1 MAIPQSFKEKYSLTG
16 EIYEKRNV
24 DLALSDLFAASTRL
38 YADNAELRRQI
49 DALKAERNSLA
60 AQLREAKDAPAPA
73 PVSESSMTVR
83 KLEEICRRLDALESK
98 IGANAGV
105 LGEKLTAIAEAL
117 SDAVVYTAADDALS
131 ADEEALADAEA
142 LEFAEEETVE
152 EEEAEELSP
161 EGASAA
167 VRTVTVEPTL
177 DFSEP
182 IEEKY
187 VEDEPIEEAVVEEA
201 TIEDEPIE
209 EAIAE
214 EATIEDEPI
223 EEESI
228 EEVIIEEPVEEAPAE
243 EAPIIEETPVIE
255 EESTAEEAVAESDE
269 PSREEIIKAAGLED
283 EAEDIEP
290 SEPIPDDNVA
300 KMLAALYSAPAAEE
314 ETATEAAVE
323 EIPAEEAP
331 VADTGKVSGMRS
343 ALDAIRR
350 RREMKK

>member
-16 EIYEKRNV
+16 ENYEKRNV

-60 AQLREAKDAPAPA
+60 AQLREAKSAPAPA

-187 VEDEPIEEAVVEEA
+187 VEDEPIEEAVA
-201 TIEDEPIE
+201 E
-209 EAIAE
+209 EAI
-214 EATIEDEPI
+214 IEDEPI

-243 EAPIIEETPVIE
+243 EAPIIEEAPVIE
-255 EESTAEEAVAESDE
+255 EESTAEEAIAESDE

-314 ETATEAAVE
+314 ETATEAAAEEAPAE
-323 EIPAEEAP
+323 EIPAEEAPAEEAP

-343 ALDAIRR
+343 SLDAIRR